1 MGQQK
6 VFWQSLARAG
16 PQIMAE
22 LNLTRACKAALIAWT
37 LGVASFVAAFL
48 LPTSNPDLVANTVLF
63 CAVPLVATVGARYYY
78 NQAAAKGVVLGLFMF
93 GVAGSL
99 DAVITVPLLIM
110 PAGGSY
116 RPSTVTPAS
125 GSSESSTS
133 PRSPCIRTARNLVTR
148 PSRTRRVP
156 LPRRPS
162 NLCTYFTLV
171 H

>member
-37 LGVASFVAAFL
+37 LGVASFVAGYL
-48 LPTSNPDLVANTVLF
+48 VPSSDPDLVANTVLF
-63 CAVPLVATVGARYYY
+63 CAVPLVATVGARFYYQ
-78 NQAAAKGVVLGLFMF
+78 QAESKGLFLGLFMF
-93 GVAGSL
+93 AVAGSL
-99 DAVITVPLLIM
+99 DAIITVPLLIM

-116 RPSTVTPAS
+116 KSFYGDPGFWIIGIEYVAAVALYSYCAKPSYKAIPNETRAPA
-125 GSSESSTS
+125 T
-133 PRSPCIRTARNLVTR
+133 
-148 PSRTRRVP
+148 
-156 LPRRPS
+156 
-162 NLCTYFTLV
+162 

>member
-37 LGVASFVAAFL
+37 LGVASFVAGYL
-48 LPTSNPDLVANTVLF
+48 VPSSDPDLVANTVLF
-63 CAVPLVATVGARYYY
+63 CAVPLVATVGARFYYQ
-78 NQAAAKGVVLGLFMF
+78 QAESKGLFLGLFMF
-93 GVAGSL
+93 AVAGSL

-116 RPSTVTPAS
+116 TTFYGDPGFWIIGIEYVAAVALYAFCAKPSYKAIPNETRAPAA
-125 GSSESSTS
+125 E
-133 PRSPCIRTARNLVTR
+133 AK
-148 PSRTRRVP
+148 
-156 LPRRPS
+156 
-162 NLCTYFTLV
+162 
-171 H
+171 